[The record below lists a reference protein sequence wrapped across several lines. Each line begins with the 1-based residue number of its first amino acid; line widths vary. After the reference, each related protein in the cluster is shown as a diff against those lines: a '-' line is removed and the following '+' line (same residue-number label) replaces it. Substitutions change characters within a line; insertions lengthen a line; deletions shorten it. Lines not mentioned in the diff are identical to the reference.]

1 VQSIDTDVLV
11 VGAGIAGL
19 TVALSA
25 GSRRVTV
32 LATWAPPGGTASAM
46 AQGGIAAAVGADDS
60 PRQHEEDT
68 LRAGAGA
75 CDPDAVRILCG
86 DAREAIAW
94 LESRGV
100 EFDKEGEGA
109 LAGDAYSLHREAAH
123 SRARVL
129 HVQHDRTGFGIM
141 RALARTARATPNLD
155 FLKGL
160 HAVALSGDAQS
171 VSGVIA
177 IDRNG
182 QPVQVRAADVVL
194 ATGGLGHLF
203 AQTTN
208 PRNACGDGLAM
219 ALAAGAQV
227 SSLEFVQFHPTAL
240 AVDADPMPLLT
251 EALRGAGARLVDSE
265 GRDFMR
271 ELHPAGSLAPRDVVA
286 RGVASHLRAG
296 QHAFLDAREVFAR
309 KPGAFPSIRQICANH
324 HLDPARTP
332 LPIAP
337 AAHYHMGGV
346 DVDLDGRSSLDRLW
360 ACGEVACTG
369 AHGANRLAS
378 NSLLE
383 GVVFGR
389 RLARALDRAARPA
402 KEAKVPLPAGREA
415 YSLDVDE
422 AIFDRLRRLMWSHA
436 GIVRSEAGLADALAR
451 LAEMRRAIP
460 PGQIQ
465 LENRVRLA
473 IAMVTAAR
481 TRTASLGAHFRSDD
495 LH

>member
-1 VQSIDTDVLV
+1 VLSIDTDVLV
-11 VGAGIAGL
+11 IGAGIAGL

-94 LESRGV
+94 LESQGV
-100 EFDKEGEGA
+100 NFDKEGDP
-109 LAGDAYSLHREAAH
+109 GDAYSLHREAAH

-141 RALARTARATPNLD
+141 RALARTARARPHLD

-177 IDRNG
+177 IDRDG

-219 ALAAGAQV
+219 ALSAGAQV

-240 AVDADPMPLLT
+240 AVDSDPMPLLT

-265 GRDFMR
+265 GGDFMR
-271 ELHPAGSLAPRDVVA
+271 ALHPAGSLAPRDVVA
-286 RGVASHLRAG
+286 RGVGSLLRAG
-296 QHAFLDAREVFAR
+296 QHAFLDARDVFAR
-309 KPGAFPSIRQICANH
+309 KPEAFPSIRQICANH

-346 DVDLDGRSSLDRLW
+346 AVDLDGRSSLERLW

-402 KEAKVPLPAGREA
+402 REARAAAPTGCEA

-422 AIFDRLRRLMWSHA
+422 ALFDRLRRLMWSHA
-436 GIVRSEAGLADALAR
+436 GIVRSDTGLADALAR
-451 LAEMRRAIP
+451 LAELSRATP

-473 IAMVTAAR
+473 IALVTAAR

-495 LH
+495 LR

>member
-11 VGAGIAGL
+11 IGAGIAGL
-19 TVALSA
+19 AVALSA

-32 LATWAPPGGTASAM
+32 LSTWAPPAGTASAM
-46 AQGGIAAAVGADDS
+46 AQGGIAAPVGVDDS
-60 PRQHEEDT
+60 PRQHEDDT

-75 CDPDAVRILCG
+75 CDPQAVRILCD
-86 DAREAIAW
+86 DAFGAITW
-94 LESRGV
+94 LESQGV
-100 EFDKEGEGA
+100 CFDRE
-109 LAGDAYSLHREAAH
+109 GDAEGSGYALHREAAH

-129 HVQHDRTGFGIM
+129 HVQHDRTGFGLM
-141 RALARTARATPNLD
+141 RALARAARGRSHID

-160 HAVALSGDAQS
+160 HAVALTGDARS

-177 IDRNG
+177 IDRTG
-182 QPVQVRAADVVL
+182 HHVEVRAADVVL

-219 ALAAGAQV
+219 ALAAGART

-240 AVDADPMPLLT
+240 AVDVDPMPLLT
-251 EALRGAGARLVDSE
+251 EALRGAGARLVDSQ

-271 ELHPAGSLAPRDVVA
+271 ELHPAGSLAPRDAVA
-286 RGVASHLRAG
+286 RGVWSRISAG
-296 QHAFLDAREVFAR
+296 EHVLLDAREVFAR
-309 KPGAFPSIRQICANH
+309 DPLAFPSIRQICANH
-324 HLDPARTP
+324 HVDPARAP

-346 DVDLDGRSSLDRLW
+346 AVDLDGRSSLDRLW

-383 GVVFGR
+383 AVVFGR
-389 RLARALDRAARPA
+389 RLASALDRAVAPVKKPGQA
-402 KEAKVPLPAGREA
+402 AAPAGCEA

-436 GIVRSEAGLADALAR
+436 GIVRGDAGLSNALAQ
-451 LAEMRRAIP
+451 LEAMRKAIP

-473 IAMVTAAR
+473 IALIAAAR
-481 TRTASLGAHFRSDD
+481 ARTASLGAHFRSDAS
-495 LH
+495 H